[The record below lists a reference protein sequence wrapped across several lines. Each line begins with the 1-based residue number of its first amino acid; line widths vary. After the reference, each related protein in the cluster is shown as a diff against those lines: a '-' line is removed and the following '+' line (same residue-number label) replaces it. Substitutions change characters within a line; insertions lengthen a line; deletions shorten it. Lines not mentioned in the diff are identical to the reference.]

1 MRMVWWIVGE
11 TYFKC
16 WFNMAVWLHREPRWE
31 SAARSGT
38 EEFGGGEIR
47 SGSQAPGLRYAMM
60 LDTVLGLDVRG
71 DDARATRTPQGRH
84 GWGGRGEVH
93 GWSLR
98 QSSGRWMEGR
108 GGAFW
113 YEVPH

>member
-1 MRMVWWIVGE
+1 
-11 TYFKC
+11 
-16 WFNMAVWLHREPRWE
+16 MA
-31 SAARSGT
+31 GM
-38 EEFGGGEIR
+38 I
-47 SGSQAPGLRYAMM
+47 GLAVVVADAMIM
-60 LDTVLGLDVRG
+60 LDTALGLDVRG
-71 DDARATRTPQGRH
+71 DDARATPGAPLGRH

-98 QSSGRWMEGR
+98 QSSGGGWMEGR